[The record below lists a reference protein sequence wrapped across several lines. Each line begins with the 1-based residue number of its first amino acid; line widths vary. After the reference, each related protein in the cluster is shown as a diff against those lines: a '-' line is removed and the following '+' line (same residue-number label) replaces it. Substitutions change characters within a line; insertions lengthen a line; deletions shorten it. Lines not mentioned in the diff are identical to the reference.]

1 MTNVQDNIVEHVLE
15 CISLV
20 ATYTNKFRKIPDNR
34 SENKLDKSDN
44 KSEHENID
52 RSSVLDM
59 LEEISI
65 LLCKLLATMITAP
78 ITGRMFTPLPSSK
91 YSTEDLQASLQAQMS
106 QKI

>member
-15 CISLV
+15 CISLLD
-20 ATYTNKFRKIPDNR
+20 TYTVKNRKTGQ
-34 SENKLDKSDN
+34 
-44 KSEHENID
+44 EHVD
-52 RSSVLDM
+52 RNSVLDM

-91 YSTEDLQASLQAQMS
+91 FNTDDLHSSLQEQMS
-106 QKI
+106 QR

>member
-15 CISLV
+15 CISLLD
-20 ATYTNKFRKIPDNR
+20 TYTVKYRKTGQ
-34 SENKLDKSDN
+34 
-44 KSEHENID
+44 EHVD
-52 RSSVLDM
+52 RNSVLDM

-91 YSTEDLQASLQAQMS
+91 FNTDDLHSSLQEQMS
-106 QKI
+106 KR